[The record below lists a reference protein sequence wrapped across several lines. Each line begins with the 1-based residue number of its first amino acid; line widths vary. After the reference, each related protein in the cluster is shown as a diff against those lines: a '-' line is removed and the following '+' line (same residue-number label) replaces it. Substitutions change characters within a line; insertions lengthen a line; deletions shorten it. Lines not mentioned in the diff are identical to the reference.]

1 MSLLHALHLSRAP
14 VLPFM
19 VMGAGWGTFAAYV
32 PEIKAGL
39 EAGDGLFGLL
49 LLCSSLGLLSAMWL
63 APILDEVL
71 GARALPVAAAG
82 LAASFIPLGLAGS
95 VPLFALTLVLLGAT
109 SGLCDVVMNARVAE
123 LEAKHDR
130 SLMNFNHAMFSFTYA
145 AFALICS
152 FTRDAGLP
160 PIAVLAVV
168 AVLGLMLAPLTRGKL
183 PVPEDEAGNAQAP
196 GGLILWGGLIVLVA
210 FMIENAM
217 EAWSALHIERTLGGV
232 PAMGALGPM
241 VLGLTMGIGRMSGH
255 VMAGRW
261 RDGLVLVGGALL
273 SAAGLGIAAAAPTPG
288 VAYLGFGLSG
298 LGVSVIAPIALG
310 LVGRSAT
317 AKARTTAIARASVI
331 GFMGFF
337 VGPAFMGGISEA
349 LGLRMAIALMAVALL
364 AVPLMLHLMRS
375 ASSAPRNPRA
385 PEARPDQGS

>member
-1 MSLLHALHLSRAP
+1 MIRDAFRICRAP

-19 VMGAGWGTFAAYV
+19 MMGAGWGTFAAYV

-39 EAGDGLFGLL
+39 GAGDGLFGLL

-63 APILDEVL
+63 APILDRAF
-71 GARALPVAAAG
+71 GARALPIAAAC
-82 LAASFIPLGLAGS
+82 LALSFTPLGLAGS
-95 VPLFALTLVLLGAT
+95 VPFFAMTMVLMGAS

-145 AFALICS
+145 VFALICS

-160 PIAVLAVV
+160 PIAVLASVT
-168 AVLGLMLAPLTRGKL
+168 VLGLMIAPLTSGKI
-183 PVPEDEAGNAQAP
+183 PVAEDESGGAGVP
-196 GGLILWGGLIVLVA
+196 GGLILWGGLIVLIA

-255 VMAGRW
+255 VVAGRW
-261 RDGLVLVGGALL
+261 RDGPVLVTGAVL
-273 SAAGLGIAAAAPTPG
+273 SAAGLAVAAAAPSPG

-317 AKARTTAIARASVI
+317 SDARTTAIARASVI

-337 VGPAFMGGISEA
+337 LGPAFMGGVSELFGLRAA
-349 LGLRMAIALMAVALL
+349 LGILAVALL
-364 AVPLMLHLMRS
+364 LVPVMLHFMRS
-375 ASSAPRNPRA
+375 ASSGPRNPPA
-385 PEARPDQGS
+385 PEGYPGQGS

>member
-63 APILDEVL
+63 APVLDEAL
-71 GARALPVAAAG
+71 GERALPVAAAG
-82 LAASFIPLGLAGS
+82 LAVSFIPLGLAGS

-145 AFALICS
+145 VFALICS

-168 AVLGLMLAPLTRGKL
+168 SVLGVMLAPLTRGKL

-196 GGLILWGGLIVLVA
+196 VGLILWGGLIVLVA

-255 VMAGRW
+255 LMAGRW
-261 RDGLVLVGGALL
+261 RDGPVLVGGALL
-273 SAAGLGIAAAAPTPG
+273 SAVGLGIAAAAPAPG

-310 LVGRSAT
+310 LVGRSAN

-349 LGLRMAIALMAVALL
+349 LGLRMALALLAVALL
-364 AVPLMLHLMRS
+364 AIPLMLHLMRS
-375 ASSAPRNPRA
+375 ASNAPRNPRA